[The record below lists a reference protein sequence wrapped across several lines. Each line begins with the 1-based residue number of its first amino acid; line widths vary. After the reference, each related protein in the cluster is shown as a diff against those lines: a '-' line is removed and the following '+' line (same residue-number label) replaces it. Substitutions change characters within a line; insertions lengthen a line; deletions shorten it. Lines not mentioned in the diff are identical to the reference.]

1 MSNYVITIGRELGS
15 GGKAIGQMMAQELN
29 IPVYDSRLIELAAE
43 ESGLN
48 PNVFKKADEVSNKG
62 LFSSAVRS
70 LSSPFETLSNFYTNS
85 VSNESLFQ
93 VQTEIILKK
102 AETENCII
110 VGRCADYIL
119 REHPRHLSIF
129 VRADFNDRVKFV
141 SDREV
146 LTREQAT
153 EIIDKIDNQ
162 RSKYHDFYSETNWG
176 DSRAYDICVNSSVL
190 GLEKTAKFLLEYAK
204 SALNI

>member
-15 GGKAIGQMMAQELN
+15 GGKAIGQMMAKELN
-29 IPVYDSRLIELAAE
+29 IPVYDSRLIEMAAE
-43 ESGLN
+43 ESGFA
-48 PNVFKKADEVSNKG
+48 PKVFKKADEVSNKG
-62 LFSSAVRS
+62 LLSSAMRS

-93 VQTEIILKK
+93 IQTEIILKK

-129 VRADFNDRVKFV
+129 VRANFDARVKFV

-146 LTREQAT
+146 MTREQAV
-153 EIIDKIDNQ
+153 EVIDKIDNQ

-190 GLEKTAKFLLEYAK
+190 GLEKTAEFLLAYAK